1 MASGCR
7 QDRACALVGLSV
19 RTLERWRK
27 QAGGEDARQGPRREP
42 VNKLKPS
49 EREQI
54 LKAVNNAENK
64 ELSPKQIVPRM
75 ADQGR
80 YIASESS
87 VYRILREEGQ
97 LKHRE
102 PSRPAQ
108 RHKPQPYVASGP
120 AEVWTWDITYLRSS
134 VRGMFFYLYLIV
146 DIWSRKIVGWEIH
159 EEESMESAS
168 WLMHRSCAALGV
180 DPEGLILHSDNG
192 GPMKGSTMLAT
203 LQRLGIVASFSRPR
217 VSDDNPYSEALFR
230 TLKYRPEYPRR
241 PFASI
246 EDARDW
252 VRWFVRWYNAEHLH
266 CAINFVTPDDR
277 HYGRETEI
285 LAKRK
290 RVYEKARRCHP
301 ERWTGKT
308 RNWEPVGDV
317 WLNPADGSQSMQL
330 KTAA

>member
-1 MASGCR
+1 MT
-7 QDRACALVGLSV
+7 VGLSV
-19 RTLERWRK
+19 RTLQRWRK
-27 QAGGEDARQGPRREP
+27 QAGGDDARQGPHREP
-42 VNKLKPS
+42 TNKLTPS
-49 EREQI
+49 QRKQI
-54 LKAVNNAENK
+54 LKIVNNAEHK
-64 ELSPKQIVPRM
+64 ELSPKQIVPRL

-80 YIASESS
+80 FIASESS

-108 RHKPQPYVASGP
+108 RHKPQPYVARGP

-146 DIWSRKIVGWEIH
+146 DIWSRKIVGWEVH
-159 EEESMESAS
+159 EQESMEAS
-168 WLMHRSCAALGV
+168 SLLMHRSCMHLGV

-241 PFASI
+241 PFANI
-246 EDARDW
+246 EEARQW
-252 VRWFVRWYNAEHLH
+252 VDGFVRWYNTEHLH
-266 CAINFVTPDDR
+266 SGINFVTPDDR
-277 HYGRETEI
+277 HFGRETEI

-290 RVYEKARRCHP
+290 RVYEKARSRHP

-308 RNWEPVGDV
+308 RNWEPAGEV
-317 WLNPADGSQSMQL
+317 WLNPGDRSQ
-330 KTAA
+330 AAEQKKAA